1 MNQLTIN
8 EYIEQKIKTMKQVL
22 ATVLMLIGCLTANA
36 QIMQRSS
43 IKGLNADAGFNLLG
57 WSSEYYELLSES
69 AGNGYGVGV
78 SASYGIT
85 EFLEPYLGYAYSA
98 IGTSEIDA
106 KSMAMSQLDIGLRL
120 NFLGTI
126 HAWRPF
132 VQAGYSNRVL
142 GMNKISYDT
151 QYIDVRVKSHA
162 PHVGGGIAYF
172 FNPAWAVYAQG
183 LFTLEGKNSEFF
195 DGEKTGVEP
204 DVSAFRVA
212 VGVKFNI
219 QSLLN

>member
-1 MNQLTIN
+1 
-8 EYIEQKIKTMKQVL
+8 MKQVL
-22 ATVLMLIGCLTANA
+22 VTLLVLISYLTADA

-43 IKGLNADAGFNLLG
+43 MKGLNVAAGVNLLG
-57 WSSEYYELLSES
+57 WSSEYYEFLSEN
-69 AGNGYGVGV
+69 AGSGYGAEI

-85 EFLEPYLGYAYSA
+85 ELLEPYLGYAYSS

-106 KSMAMSQLDIGLRL
+106 RSMSMGQLDIGLRL

-132 VQAGYSNRVL
+132 AQAGYSNRVL
-142 GMNKISYDT
+142 AMNEISYDAG
-151 QYIDVRVKSHA
+151 YVDVQVKSHA

-172 FNPAWAVYAQG
+172 FNPAWSVYAKG
-183 LFTLEGKNSEFF
+183 IFTLEGKNSEFF
-195 DGEKTGVEP
+195 DGQRTDAEP
-204 DVSAFRVA
+204 DVTAFHVA
-212 VGVKFNI
+212 VGVKFNV